1 MAART
6 GESPEVYVVAV
17 HRKFRLGEGRRDA
30 GIPVLVH
37 KVEPEGP
44 WGRTLEQVK

>member
-17 HRKFRLGEGRRDA
+17 HRKFKPGEGREDA

-37 KVEPEGP
+37 KVELDGP
-44 WGRTLEQVK
+44 WGRTPEQGK